1 MVNTETKTT
10 KKQPKKTA
18 PKVDACIYRD
28 RKYIIQEHSNG
39 KVKLT
44 DGVIH
49 FWVKEADVE
58 RN

>member
-1 MVNTETKTT
+1 MANTETKTT

-28 RKYIIQEHSNG
+28 HKYIIQEHSNG
-39 KVKLT
+39 NVKLT

-49 FWVKEADVE
+49 FWVTEADVE